1 MITQINIDSQNAF
14 YINSLFK
21 MFTKIYSLEL
31 LFNHVMVIRKI
42 DIVNVYLVKGNFATG
57 KHYHINR
64 KRQLATRKINFLK
77 FLTYKMQHATR
88 EIISLTLQV
97 IKSSLQLAKSNLQL
111 VILLSAL
118 NINLLLVITLLITL
132 QLVKMKLQIFS
143 LFS

>member
-14 YINSLFK
+14 YIISLFK

-64 KRQLATRKINFLK
+64 KRQLATRKINFL
-77 FLTYKMQHATR
+77 TYKMQHATR

-97 IKSSLQLAKSNLQL
+97 IKSSLKLAKSNLQL
-111 VILLSAL
+111 VILISAL

>member
-1 MITQINIDSQNAF
+1 
-14 YINSLFK
+14 

-97 IKSSLQLAKSNLQL
+97 IKSSLQL